1 MNAPRTNL
9 GANLKLNAA
18 PAGGNTRL
26 GSNSV
31 SATASSALNSVS
43 EASEGVGSFL
53 MGWGGVVL
61 IVVLLIVLFAVYYQ
75 TIGYY
80 IQLGWSKL
88 AWSHSRGE
96 KIEIVVPGSDVVA
109 QLQPAGQAGG
119 PPATSLSAG
128 LSGMVNRLESDVESA
143 LGVGTGAGQ
152 TQVFNVARNV
162 YTYADAEPLCK
173 AFGAELATYDQ
184 VKDAYNSGADW
195 CNYGWVKGQLAIYPT
210 QQSTYDK
217 LQAGPEDKRQSC
229 GIPGVNGGYFPN
241 ADQRFGVNCYGPRP
255 SESQLDSRIAFEAA
269 HETEFDRKVDNY
281 KAELGS
287 IAVGPWNT
295 SQWSA

>member
-1 MNAPRTNL
+1 MNAPRTSL
-9 GANLKLNAA
+9 GSNLKLNAP
-18 PAGGNTRL
+18 PASNLRL

-31 SATASSALNSVS
+31 STAVS

-53 MGWGGVVL
+53 MGWGGVLL
-61 IVVLLIVLFAVYYQ
+61 IVVLLVVLFAVYYQ

-96 KIEIVVPGSDVVA
+96 KIEIVVPGSEVVA

-119 PPATSLSAG
+119 PPAASLSAS
-128 LSGMVNRLESDVESA
+128 LSGAVSRLESDVESA

-162 YTYADAEPLCK
+162 YTYSDAEPLCK

-184 VKDAYNSGADW
+184 VKDAYNAGADW

-217 LQAGPEDKRQSC
+217 LQAGPADKRQSC

-241 ADQRFGVNCYGPRP
+241 AEQRFGVNCYGQRP
-255 SESQLDSRIAFEAA
+255 SESQLDARIAYEAA

-281 KAELGS
+281 KAELGA
-287 IAVGPWNT
+287 IAVNPWST
-295 SQWSA
+295 AQWSV

>member
-9 GANLKLNAA
+9 GANLKLNTA
-18 PAGGNTRL
+18 PAPSANVRL
-26 GSNSV
+26 GSNSGLG
-31 SATASSALNSVS
+31 SASMSRSMS
-43 EASEGVGSFL
+43 EASEGVGGFL
-53 MGWGGVVL
+53 LGWGGVLL
-61 IVVLLIVLFAVYYQ
+61 ILVLLVVLFAVYYQ

-88 AWSHSRGE
+88 AWSHNRGE
-96 KIEIVVPGSDVVA
+96 KIEIVVPGTEVVA

-119 PPATSLSAG
+119 PASSSISASLGGA
-128 LSGMVNRLESDVESA
+128 VNRLESDVEAA
-143 LGVGTGAGQ
+143 LGVGAGQ

-184 VKDAYNSGADW
+184 VKDAYNAGGDW
-195 CNYGWVKGQLAIYPT
+195 CNYGWVKGQLAVYPT

-217 LQAGPEDKRQSC
+217 LQAGPAEKRQSC

-241 ADQRFGVNCYGPRP
+241 AEQRFGVNCYGARP
-255 SESQLDSRIAFEAA
+255 SESQLDARIAFEAA
-269 HETEFDRKVDNY
+269 HETEFDRKVDDY

-287 IAVGPWNT
+287 IAVNPWST
-295 SQWSA
+295 QQWSA